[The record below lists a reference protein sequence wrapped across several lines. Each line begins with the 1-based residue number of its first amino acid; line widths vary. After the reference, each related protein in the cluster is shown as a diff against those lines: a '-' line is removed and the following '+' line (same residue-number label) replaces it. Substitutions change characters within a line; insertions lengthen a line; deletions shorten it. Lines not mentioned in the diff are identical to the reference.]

1 MRSEI
6 SGNRQSG
13 DHDKCEDDGKT
24 RTPKL
29 IKDDLREQDRNEGE
43 GGESDEVEG
52 EIVILNRVAERDA
65 VEPFPA
71 ESEEVDHDS
80 EVEESVG
87 STIKGGCGHLVALL
101 K

>member
-1 MRSEI
+1 MRSKI

-13 DHDKCEDDGKT
+13 DHDKCDDDGKT

-29 IKDDLREQDRNEGE
+29 IKNDLREQDRNKDE

-52 EIVILNRVAERDA
+52 EIVILNRVAERNA

-71 ESEEVDHDS
+71 ESEEVDHES
-80 EVEESVG
+80 KVEESVG
-87 STIKGGCGHLVALL
+87 STIKEGCGHLVALL

>member
-1 MRSEI
+1 MGSEI
-6 SGNRQSG
+6 SGNWQSG

-29 IKDDLREQDRNEGE
+29 IKDDLREQDRDEGE
-43 GGESDEVEG
+43 GGESDEAEG

-71 ESEEVDHDS
+71 ESEEVDHES

-87 STIKGGCGHLVALL
+87 STIKKRCGHLLALL

>member
-1 MRSEI
+1 MRSKI

-13 DHDKCEDDGKT
+13 DHDKCDDDGKT

-29 IKDDLREQDRNEGE
+29 IKNDLREQDRNKDE

-52 EIVILNRVAERDA
+52 EIVILNRVAERNA
-65 VEPFPA
+65 VEPFPT
-71 ESEEVDHDS
+71 ESEEVDHES
-80 EVEESVG
+80 KVEESVG
-87 STIKGGCGHLVALL
+87 STIKEGCGHLVALL

>member
-1 MRSEI
+1 M
-6 SGNRQSG
+6 
-13 DHDKCEDDGKT
+13 
-24 RTPKL
+24 
-29 IKDDLREQDRNEGE
+29 IKDDLREQDRDEGE

-52 EIVILNRVAERDA
+52 EMVILDRVTERDA

-71 ESEEVDHDS
+71 ESEEVDHES
-80 EVEESVG
+80 KVEESVG